1 MITVTEL
8 AALIGLSKERTK
20 QLVNEAIKE
29 NPTLDISTGSI
40 WYIGPS
46 AVTKFLKD
54 RGRSFPD
61 HKVVTFAA
69 LKGGIGKTTI
79 STNVAVRA
87 AALGAKVLLI
97 DLDPEACATNGLIKP
112 DMDISKATIFYDLLK
127 EKQNL
132 QLSIIQ
138 SNYPGLDLVPS
149 ALRNHHLEKLVGNL
163 NPKRIIKDRIDSLHY
178 NLIILELPPS
188 FTTLTGSAYLAAD
201 LIVLPCTPSIYSL
214 ESVALT
220 IEAIDALAVEFECS
234 ERNYKVLM
242 NQYNSSRVASQEIIK
257 TLLDTYKSKV
267 FPFYIRESA
276 DVANATNAGSS
287 IFDVKCAKNIRESFH
302 ELTMQICGVQQ
313 EEKQ

>member
-1 MITVTEL
+1 VITVTEL
-8 AALIGLSKERTK
+8 ASLLGLSKERTK
-20 QLVNEAIKE
+20 QLVNEAMKDD
-29 NPTLDISTGSI
+29 PALDIQTGNV
-40 WYIGPS
+40 WHIGPNS
-46 AVTKFLKD
+46 VRKFLTD
-54 RGRSFPD
+54 RGRSFPL

-97 DLDPEACATNGLIKP
+97 DLDPEACATNGLINS
-112 DMDISKATIFYDLLK
+112 DTDLSRVIIFYDLLK
-127 EKQNL
+127 EKQTN
-132 QLSIIQ
+132 IQ
-138 SNYPGLDLVPS
+138 SAIIPSSYAGLDIIPS

-163 NPKRIIKDRIDSLHY
+163 NPKRIIRDRLDDLAY

-201 LIVLPCTPSIYSL
+201 LIILPCTPSVYSL

-220 IEAIDALAVEFECS
+220 IEAIDSLANEFECS

-242 NQYNSSRVASQEIIK
+242 NQYNSSRVASQDIIK
-257 TLLDTYKSKV
+257 TLLDNYKSKV

-276 DVANATNAGSS
+276 DIANATNAGRSV
-287 IFDVKCAKNIRESFH
+287 FDIKCAKNIREGFH
-302 ELTMQICGVQQ
+302 ELTMHVCGVEGNQ
-313 EEKQ
+313 